1 MKKEEKW
8 IKINNAL
15 REIKISNRIHVNCI
29 RLNPTCSDLHNNKII
44 SLCLEFL
51 KNQIP
56 FMTEAEFIYGG
67 RADLITLYDKTIYE
81 VMVSETDKSIENKIK
96 KYPDSF
102 KIVKVRV

>member
-1 MKKEEKW
+1 
-8 IKINNAL
+8 
-15 REIKISNRIHVNCI
+15 
-29 RLNPTCSDLHNNKII
+29 
-44 SLCLEFL
+44 
-51 KNQIP
+51 
-56 FMTEAEFIYGG
+56 MTEAEFIYGG